1 MPLARNW
8 TACSGVLFNCFQCSI
23 LLCSI
28 FVFFVQLRLCNQ
40 RLLRSFRLRSIR
52 NGGGVRFR
60 KCPPAHRRRAF
71 AHTPYG
77 TRMFAKVRRTNL
89 LLISKSSVGLS
100 AGLFALPHALTSYR
114 SLVFTARV
122 ALPFNSRFTPV
133 LMHPTLSLNILR
145 SRCLRCLV
153 QRSHLLLLL
162 RLLLSLRIHCSRGH
176 GFLHRF
182 LLCFLMYK
190 DT

>member
-23 LLCSI
+23 
-28 FVFFVQLRLCNQ
+28 FVFFVQFRLCNQ

-60 KCPPAHRRRAF
+60 KRPPAHRRRAF

-89 LLISKSSVGLS
+89 FLI
-100 AGLFALPHALTSYR
+100 
-114 SLVFTARV
+114 LVH
-122 ALPFNSRFTPV
+122 L
-133 LMHPTLSLNILR
+133 HPTLSLNILR
-145 SRCLRCLV
+145 SRCRRCLV

-182 LLCFLMYK
+182 LLCFLMYRG
-190 DT
+190 T

>member
-71 AHTPYG
+71 AHTPQG

-122 ALPFNSRFTPV
+122 ALPFNSRFT
-133 LMHPTLSLNILR
+133 
-145 SRCLRCLV
+145 LV
-153 QRSHLLLLL
+153 H
-162 RLLLSLRIHCSRGH
+162 
-176 GFLHRF
+176 
-182 LLCFLMYK
+182 
-190 DT
+190 

>member
-1 MPLARNW
+1 MH
-8 TACSGVLFNCFQCSI
+8 SGDEPVGLCDTGLRAVVYCLIVFNVRVCLI
-23 LLCSI
+23 
-28 FVFFVQLRLCNQ
+28 VFFVQLRLCNQ
-40 RLLRSFRLRSIR
+40 RLLRSFRLCSIR

-60 KCPPAHRRRAF
+60 PVRRSSASPSR
-71 AHTPYG
+71 AHTPQG

-89 LLISKSSVGLS
+89 LLIL
-100 AGLFALPHALTSYR
+100 
-114 SLVFTARV
+114 
-122 ALPFNSRFTPV
+122 V

-145 SRCLRCLV
+145 SRYHLALV

-190 DT
+190 GT

>member
-1 MPLARNW
+1 M
-8 TACSGVLFNCFQCSI
+8 
-23 LLCSI
+23 
-28 FVFFVQLRLCNQ
+28 FFVQLRLCNQ
-40 RLLRSFRLRSIR
+40 RLLRSLRLRSVH

-60 KCPPAHRRRAF
+60 PVRRSSASPSR

-133 LMHPTLSLNILR
+133 LMHPTLSLDILR
-145 SRCLRCLV
+145 SRCRQHLV

-182 LLCFLMYK
+182 LLCFPMYR

>member
-8 TACSGVLFNCFQCSI
+8 TACSGVLFNYFQCSG
-23 LLCSI
+23 

-60 KCPPAHRRRAF
+60 KRPPAHRRRAF

-145 SRCLRCLV
+145 SRYRQYLV
-153 QRSHLLLLL
+153 QRSHQRRRRL
-162 RLLLSLRIHCSRGH
+162 RRRSRQIRYLRGH
-176 GFLHRF
+176 GIARSF
-182 LLCFLMYK
+182 LLDFLRHRGS
-190 DT
+190 

>member
-8 TACSGVLFNCFQCSI
+8 TACSGVLFNCFQCSG

-28 FVFFVQLRLCNQ
+28 FVFFVQFRLCNQ
-40 RLLRSFRLRSIR
+40 RLLRSLRLRSVH

-89 LLISKSSVGLS
+89 LLIL
-100 AGLFALPHALTSYR
+100 
-114 SLVFTARV
+114 
-122 ALPFNSRFTPV
+122 V
-133 LMHPTLSLNILR
+133 LMHPTLSLSILR
-145 SRCLRCLV
+145 SRCPLALV

-162 RLLLSLRIHCSRGH
+162 RLLLILRIHCSRGH

-190 DT
+190 GT

>member
-1 MPLARNW
+1 MVYCLI
-8 TACSGVLFNCFQCSI
+8 VFNVRVCLI
-23 LLCSI
+23 
-28 FVFFVQLRLCNQ
+28 VFFVQLRLCNQ
-40 RLLRSFRLRSIR
+40 RLLRSLRLRSVH

-60 KCPPAHRRRAF
+60 PVRRSSASSSR
-71 AHTPYG
+71 AHTPQG

-89 LLISKSSVGLS
+89 LLIL
-100 AGLFALPHALTSYR
+100 
-114 SLVFTARV
+114 
-122 ALPFNSRFTPV
+122 V
-133 LMHPTLSLNILR
+133 LMHPTLSLNIR
-145 SRCLRCLV
+145 WSRYHLALV

-182 LLCFLMYK
+182 LLCFLMYR